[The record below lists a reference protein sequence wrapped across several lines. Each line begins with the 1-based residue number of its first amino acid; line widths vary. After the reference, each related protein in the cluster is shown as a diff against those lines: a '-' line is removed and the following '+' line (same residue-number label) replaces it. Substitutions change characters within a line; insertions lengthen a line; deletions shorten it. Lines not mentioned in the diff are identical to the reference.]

1 MRCKLVLSTLLVA
14 LTSCDQGGVSRAAS
28 ALSVALDS
36 SGGAGAAFVV
46 VRGLS
51 SDELQALRATTGA
64 ASDSAL
70 RALMQVA
77 VDDSS
82 TEKSGMLVSGSYA
95 VGDSAVEFRPRFPF
109 DAGRSYRVSVNAR
122 VLERASPDSLLIA
135 RVALPA
141 GDRTPRTMVRAVF
154 PANDTVPENLLRLY
168 IEFSA
173 PMSRTGGLEY
183 ITLRDDRDQDVKAA
197 FLPLD
202 ADFWNDDRTRYTAF
216 LDPGRVKRG
225 ILPNEQMGRAIL
237 AGRRYSVVIDSTW
250 RDANGLPLVASY
262 HRTYHVTAP
271 EARIIALAAWQVT
284 PPASG
289 SRDALRVVFDK
300 PLDHGL
306 LARALGVERKDG
318 SQVMG
323 TADIAPDGRA
333 WRFTPTDRWRAGAYQ
348 LLVLSMLE
356 DPAGNRI
363 DGPFEVDV
371 FERVDQTPAPQ
382 RHTIPF
388 VIGDHAR
395 SP

>member
-1 MRCKLVLSTLLVA
+1 MRWSARSGLARFTLLVA
-14 LTSCDQGGVSRAAS
+14 FVGCDQEGVSRSAS

-36 SGGAGAAFVV
+36 TRGAESTFVV
-46 VRGLS
+46 VHGLS
-51 SDELQALRATTGA
+51 SVELRDLRDRSAATRNRG
-64 ASDSAL
+64 L
-70 RALMQVA
+70 RDLLQVA
-77 VDDSS
+77 VDDSA
-82 TEKSGMLVSGSYA
+82 TQQTGVLVSGRHAIS
-95 VGDSAVEFRPRFPF
+95 DSTVEFHPQFPL
-109 DAGRSYRVSVNAR
+109 DRGRTYRVAVNAQMLKR
-122 VLERASPDSLLIA
+122 TPAESLFIA

-173 PMSRTGGLEY
+173 PMSRTGGLDY
-183 ITLRDDRDQDVKAA
+183 ITLRDERGIEVKAA

-237 AGRRYSVVIDSTW
+237 AGHRYSVVIDSTW
-250 RDANGLPLVASY
+250 RDANGLPLVA
-262 HRTYHVTAP
+262 TYRHTFQVKAP
-271 EARIIALAAWQVT
+271 DETIIDLKAWRIT
-284 PPASG
+284 PPLNG
-289 SRDALRVVFDK
+289 SRDAVRVLFNK

-318 SQVMG
+318 SQVTG
-323 TADIAPDGRA
+323 TVEIAPDGRE
-333 WRFTPTDRWRAGAYQ
+333 WRFTPDDSWRAGGYQ
-348 LLVLSMLE
+348 LLVLSILE

-363 DGPFEVDV
+363 DGPFEVDM
-371 FERVDQTPAPQ
+371 FERVDKSPAPE

-388 VIGDHAR
+388 TIGAK
-395 SP
+395 